1 MEQIKKTKFMEEKI
15 NKEDMKLQFSRLSAY
30 VEQVMKQNGV
40 LQSKIAE
47 RTGLTQ
53 PVVSRFFSGKYA
65 PRLTTFLQVISA
77 LGIKISLKDS
87 SGKTPGITL

>member
-1 MEQIKKTKFMEEKI
+1 MEEKI
-15 NKEDMKLQFSRLSAY
+15 NKDEMKLQFNRLSAY
-30 VEQVMKQNGV
+30 VEQVMRRKGIP
-40 LQSKIAE
+40 QSKIAE
-47 RTGLTQ
+47 KTGLTQ

-87 SGKTPGITL
+87 SGKLPRITL